1 MGIVVVSHSAKLAE
15 GVVELARQMGGGE
28 VAVVPAG
35 GIDDPD
41 DPIGTDAF
49 RIKEAIEAAWSG
61 DGVLVLMDLGSA
73 IMNAE
78 TALEF
83 LEQPADASR
92 VLLCEAPLVE
102 GAVAAVAIAALGASL
117 SEVASEARAGL
128 GPKVQHLGGGGP
140 APEEAARI
148 LEGGDSVRI
157 TVPNRL
163 GLHLRPAGR
172 LVETLGR
179 LDATI
184 QIANATTGAGPASA
198 RSLSQLSALGIRQ
211 GDVMEVTAEGP
222 DAVAALGAV
231 EDLAADNFGDRDD
244 VVPAPTP
251 HHPRAQAAEGTIGGV
266 GASPGLAIG
275 PARHLRR
282 PRLEFSADSES
293 DPQGEIERLDAARA
307 AARRDIEGQRSAA
320 RRRAGEDEAGI
331 FTAHLLILDDE
342 DLLISAREQ
351 IDAGSSSEA
360 AWSTA
365 MESVAARL
373 RALEDPYQAQ
383 RAEDIVAVGAMV
395 LAHLLGVD
403 PRPVMEAPGVLVADE
418 LTPGEAATLD
428 RDMVAAIVTAA
439 GAPTS
444 HSAILARALGVPAVV
459 ATGPLEI
466 SDGTLLLVD
475 GSAGTVVVEPTD
487 EEVALAEVRIRDE
500 TEQLEAA
507 REDARAPAATAEGV
521 SIEVAA
527 NIGSVED
534 ARAAMLSGADGV
546 GLLRSE
552 FLYMNRPDAP
562 TEAEQEETYR
572 AIITQLEGRPLVLR
586 TIDVGGD
593 KPLGFVEQPDEDN
606 PFLGLRGLRLALARP
621 DLILSQ
627 LRAALKVATDHPLR
641 IMFPMVT
648 TLGEWERARA
658 LVAEATESIG
668 GLPPGLELGVMVE
681 VPALALMADR
691 FAPVVDFFSIGTNDL
706 TQYTLAAERGN
717 PHVTG
722 LADAFHPAVLR
733 LIDRTCRA
741 AEENGRWVGV
751 CGEMAGDPLAIPLLL
766 GLGVTELSMTP
777 VAIPAAKAV
786 VRKVHRGEARA
797 FAEGVLAMGTAG
809 EVRTAAETFAAS
821 LED

>member
-1 MGIVVVSHSAKLAE
+1 V
-15 GVVELARQMGGGE
+15 
-28 VAVVPAG
+28 
-35 GIDDPD
+35 
-41 DPIGTDAF
+41 
-49 RIKEAIEAAWSG
+49 
-61 DGVLVLMDLGSA
+61 
-73 IMNAE
+73 
-78 TALEF
+78 
-83 LEQPADASR
+83 
-92 VLLCEAPLVE
+92 
-102 GAVAAVAIAALGASL
+102 
-117 SEVASEARAGL
+117 
-128 GPKVQHLGGGGP
+128 
-140 APEEAARI
+140 
-148 LEGGDSVRI
+148 
-157 TVPNRL
+157 
-163 GLHLRPAGR
+163 
-172 LVETLGR
+172 
-179 LDATI
+179 
-184 QIANATTGAGPASA
+184 
-198 RSLSQLSALGIRQ
+198 
-211 GDVMEVTAEGP
+211 
-222 DAVAALGAV
+222 
-231 EDLAADNFGDRDD
+231 
-244 VVPAPTP
+244 
-251 HHPRAQAAEGTIGGV
+251 
-266 GASPGLAIG
+266 
-275 PARHLRR
+275 
-282 PRLEFSADSES
+282 
-293 DPQGEIERLDAARA
+293 
-307 AARRDIEGQRSAA
+307 
-320 RRRAGEDEAGI
+320 
-331 FTAHLLILDDE
+331 
-342 DLLISAREQ
+342 
-351 IDAGSSSEA
+351 
-360 AWSTA
+360 
-365 MESVAARL
+365 
-373 RALEDPYQAQ
+373 
-383 RAEDIVAVGAMV
+383 
-395 LAHLLGVD
+395 
-403 PRPVMEAPGVLVADE
+403 
-418 LTPGEAATLD
+418 
-428 RDMVAAIVTAA
+428 
-439 GAPTS
+439 
-444 HSAILARALGVPAVV
+444 
-459 ATGPLEI
+459 
-466 SDGTLLLVD
+466 LLVD

-507 REDARAPAATAEGV
+507 REDAQAPAATAEGV

-593 KPLGFVEQPDEDN
+593 KPLGFVEQPDEEN

-809 EVRTAAETFAAS
+809 EVRTAVETFAAS